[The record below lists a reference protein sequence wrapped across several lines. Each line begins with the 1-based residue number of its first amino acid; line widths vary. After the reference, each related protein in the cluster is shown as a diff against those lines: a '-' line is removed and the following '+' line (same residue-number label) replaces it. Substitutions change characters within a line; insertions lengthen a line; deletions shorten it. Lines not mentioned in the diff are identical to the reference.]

1 MYKLFIV
8 LLILVSVSVNANA
21 NQFKVPSAK
30 LTSSKSSKSS
40 KVLELRGGAFG
51 VSKDTMKTV
60 NAANGI
66 FWGAQALFMPKFMW
80 ESFFN
85 DPWVGEPSAFWMRIA
100 GTAFLSFSY
109 LTLKTCS
116 DTVTPVQL
124 AFNTVMTF
132 IAPLNAQKVFDC
144 KPLHMFPVI
153 WMPIMTLLT
162 LAAWM

>member
-1 MYKLFIV
+1 MFKLFIV
-8 LLILVSVSVNANA
+8 LLILASVSA
-21 NQFKVPSAK
+21 NQFKVPSK
-30 LTSSKSSKSS
+30 LSTTKKSSTS
-40 KVLELRGGAFG
+40 KALELRGGAFG

-66 FWGAQALFMPKFMW
+66 FWGAQALFLPKMMW

-109 LTLKTCS
+109 LSLQTCS
-116 DTVTPVQL
+116 DKVTPIQL
-124 AFNTVMTF
+124 AFNAVMTF
-132 IAPLNAQKVFDC
+132 IAPLTAQKVFDC
-144 KPLHMFPVI
+144 KPLHMFPVVL
-153 WMPIMTLLT
+153 MPTMTLLT